1 MIYDFSN
8 MKTLILYLMVLFL
21 SMQCYI
27 KADLPP
33 DVDEERDP
41 ITCLVGKG
49 KTYSKGNWKHERCP
63 PHSTFCVLTII
74 CK

>member
-8 MKTLILYLMVLFL
+8 MKTLILYLMALLL

-33 DVDEERDP
+33 DAAEETGP

-49 KTYSKGNWKHERCP
+49 AVHKLR
-63 PHSTFCVLTII
+63 
-74 CK
+74 

>member
-8 MKTLILYLMVLFL
+8 MKTLILYLMALLL

-33 DVDEERDP
+33 DAAEETGP

-49 KTYSKGNWKHERCP
+49 QNYSQEWSYRRCP
-63 PHSTFCVLTII
+63 PHSAFCVLTII